1 MLAHAHHLAWI
12 PAQKA
17 GNEMF
22 VKTVSLAWDE
32 KPWFSSDGP
41 ADLRSCCH
49 RVWQAHAWY
58 FRCDQLCVSSP
69 ACLASVFCQRPG
81 HGEVKLVPF
90 FTLCRGHQGVN
101 REEFVSVFV
110 IYRSAISKWRPQLKS
125 RVSLLK
131 QELVSSAVLMSHQA
145 PHWPA
150 QVAGKL
156 LSFIY
161 YEWVTIGFF
170 RDQFAWTCAMI
181 WQMYFKVEFF

>member
-32 KPWFSSDGP
+32 KPWFSSAGP

-90 FTLCRGHQGVN
+90 FTLCRGHQRVN

-110 IYRSAISKWRPQLKS
+110 IYRSAISKWCP
-125 RVSLLK
+125 
-131 QELVSSAVLMSHQA
+131 
-145 PHWPA
+145 PA
-150 QVAGKL
+150 KIP
-156 LSFIY
+156 SFIV
-161 YEWVTIGFF
+161 ETGAGVICCPHEPPSSTLTCPGGWEVTLFHIFWVSCYWFL
-170 RDQFAWTCAMI
+170 
-181 WQMYFKVEFF
+181 